1 MRSKDY
7 YAAIDLGSNSFHMLV
22 VRVVAGSVQV
32 VSKIRRKVRLASG
45 LQDDGS
51 LSAEARQRA
60 LDCLAIFADRVRD
73 IAPENITA
81 VGTATLR
88 KLQANDPFLE
98 QVRSTLGHPLR
109 IISGA
114 EEAATIYQGI
124 AHTTAH
130 HGRLLA
136 IDIGGASTELAL
148 GHGFTATILRSLDMG
163 CVTWVTRY
171 FADGSVTSENCNAA
185 IAAVEDIVSEH
196 AAAYQEHGWDVVLGA
211 SGTFK
216 ALQEIATVRRL
227 PERFTLVWLEQLLQ
241 ETIQHG
247 HFDKLNVHGLK
258 DSRKPTFVSG
268 LCILIGLFRALHIT
282 TVEATE
288 GALREGLVYSM
299 LEELQHPDV
308 QLRTLE
314 SLVQSYHLDLQQAQR
329 VKRVALE
336 YYSKTPSG
344 WCDISG
350 EDVGA
355 LLRAASYLHEIG
367 LALSYQHASSH
378 GHYLLANSNLPG
390 FTQRQREYLLA
401 LISSV
406 SGIIDDDE
414 QPESLPDY
422 QSLARLSRLLRLAVL
437 ACQRR
442 NDEMIAEAHIEI
454 EGDEIRL
461 QFAPDFMATNPYL
474 QSLYDSEVAWQEQF
488 GGLALLT
495 DSVNRQR

>member
-45 LQDDGS
+45 LQADGS
-51 LSAEARQRA
+51 LDEDARQRA
-60 LDCLAIFADRVRD
+60 LECLAIFADRVRD

-88 KLQANDPFLE
+88 KLDENDPFLR
-98 QVRSTLGHPLR
+98 QVRDTLGHPLR
-109 IISGA
+109 IISGE

-130 HGRLLA
+130 HGRMLA

-148 GHGFTATILRSLDMG
+148 GHGFTASILRSLDFG
-163 CVTWVTRY
+163 CVTWLQRFFPDVRITEE
-171 FADGSVTSENCNAA
+171 TCQQA
-185 IAAVEDIVSEH
+185 IDAVINTMKEH
-196 AAAYQEHGWDVVLGA
+196 VGPYTEHGWDVVLGA

-216 ALQEIATVRRL
+216 ALQEIAVVRRL
-227 PERFTLVWLEQLLQ
+227 PERFTLPWLEQLLQ
-241 ETIQHG
+241 EAIQHG
-247 HFDKLNVHGLK
+247 HIDQLNIHGLK
-258 DSRKPTFVSG
+258 ESRRITFISG
-268 LCILIGLFRALHIT
+268 LCVLIGLFRSLKLT

-288 GALREGLVYSM
+288 GALREGLIYSM

-314 SLVQSYHLDLQQAQR
+314 SLMQSYHLDQAQAQR
-329 VKRVALE
+329 VQRVALA
-336 YYSKTPSG
+336 YYAMTPND

-355 LLRAASYLHEIG
+355 LLRAAGYLHEIG

-378 GHYLLANSNLPG
+378 ANYLLAHSNLPG
-390 FTQRQREYLLA
+390 FSQRQREYLLT
-401 LISSV
+401 LISCV
-406 SGIIDDDE
+406 AGIIDDE
-414 QPESLPDY
+414 ELPESLPDY
-422 QSLARLSRLLRLAVL
+422 LPLARLGRLLRLAVL

-442 NDEMIAEAHIEI
+442 NDEMIADADLAID
-454 EGDEIRL
+454 GDAIQL
-461 QFAPDFMATNPYL
+461 TFAADFMLTNPYL
-474 QSLYDSEVAWQEQF
+474 KSLYDSEAEWQSEF
-488 GGLALLT
+488 GGLQL
-495 DSVNRQR
+495 SSHNGV

>member
-51 LSAEARQRA
+51 LSSAARQRA

-88 KLQANDPFLE
+88 KLKDDDPFLE
-98 QVRSTLGHPLR
+98 QVRNTLGHPLR
-109 IISGA
+109 IISGE

-163 CVTWVTRY
+163 CVTWISRF
-171 FADGSVTSENCNAA
+171 FADHKITSERCDAA
-185 IAAVEDIVSEH
+185 IEAVEALVREH
-196 AAAYQEHGWDVVLGA
+196 AAPYREHGWDVVLGA

-216 ALQEIATVRRL
+216 ALQEIAAVRRV
-227 PERFTLVWLEQLLQ
+227 PERFTLPWLEQLLQ
-241 ETIQHG
+241 ETIHHG
-247 HFDKLNVHGLK
+247 HIEKLNVHGLK
-258 DSRKPTFVSG
+258 ESRKPTFVSG
-268 LCILIGLFRALHIT
+268 LCILIGLFRALQIT

-329 VKRVALE
+329 VKRVALD
-336 YYSKTPSG
+336 YYSRTPEG

-350 EDVGA
+350 EDVA
-355 LLRAASYLHEIG
+355 TLLRAASYLHEIG

-401 LISSV
+401 LISAV

-414 QPESLPDY
+414 QPENLPDY

-442 NDEMIAEAHIEI
+442 NDDMIANAQIDI
-454 EGDEIRL
+454 AGDEIRL
-461 QFAPDFMATNPYL
+461 QFRADFMATNPYL
-474 QSLYDSEVAWQEQF
+474 QSLYDSEVAWQSQF
-488 GGLALLT
+488 GGLTLVAT
-495 DSVNRQR
+495 QDD